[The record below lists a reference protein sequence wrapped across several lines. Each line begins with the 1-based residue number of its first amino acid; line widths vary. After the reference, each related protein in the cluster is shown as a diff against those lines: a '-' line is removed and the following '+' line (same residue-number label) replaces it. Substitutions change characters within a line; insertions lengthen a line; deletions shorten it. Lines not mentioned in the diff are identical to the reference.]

1 MEEKEGDVLRA
12 KMPFTVRKVIEHFRG
27 ISEEYATRK
36 GYVHPEHD
44 YIILNFIKENC
55 TQNSK
60 VLEVGVVS
68 IC

>member
-1 MEEKEGDVLRA
+1 
-12 KMPFTVRKVIEHFRG
+12 MPFTKKVIEHFR

-44 YIILNFIKENC
+44 LIILNFIKE
-55 TQNSK
+55 TATPNSK
-60 VLEVGVVS
+60 VLEVGGVVA